1 MALTLNMLYY
11 DILETVSNNNISDDT
26 DISARYIEYL
36 IHQQRALWLRNEYN
50 KPGRSIDQNV
60 TQDLGCVELELVD
73 SSFAICNDLEVGC
86 SLLRSKLVIPNTVE
100 FYERTAITKVGPIDQ
115 MNVSFSF
122 VPYQQAIYS
131 GNGKFT
137 KNVIYCF
144 LHDNRMYLK
153 VTGQAGKMLKYINIH
168 GIFEDPTEV
177 SNFTN
182 INGEACYSED
192 SKYPV
197 NQWMVPFIKEQVLN
211 QIIKGGQSPEDTSND
226 ATQNKVQ
233 SGE

>member
-1 MALTLNMLYY
+1 ML
-11 DILETVSNNNISDDT
+11 EF
-26 DISARYIEYL
+26 IEYFKDKYFIGKLSNLYTELLKKPIKFNKKYL
-36 IHQQRALWLRNEYN
+36 ISLKN
-50 KPGRSIDQNV
+50 G
-60 TQDLGCVELELVD
+60 
-73 SSFAICNDLEVGC
+73 

-144 LHDNRMYLK
+144 LHENRMYLK
-153 VTGQAGKMLKYINIH
+153 VTGQAAKMLKYINIH
-168 GIFEDPTEV
+168 GIFEDPTEL

-211 QIIKGGQSPEDTSND
+211 QIIKGGQLPEDTSND